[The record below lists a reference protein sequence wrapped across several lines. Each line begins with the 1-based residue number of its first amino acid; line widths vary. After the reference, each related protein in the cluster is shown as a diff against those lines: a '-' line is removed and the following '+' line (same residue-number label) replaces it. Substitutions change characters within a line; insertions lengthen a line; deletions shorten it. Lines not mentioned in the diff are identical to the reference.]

1 MFTGI
6 IESTGNI
13 KDIGRKGEDA
23 RLEIDTPMNLDDV
36 MIGDSIAVSGACLT
50 VTELRG
56 TGFIADVSAE
66 TLGKTTLKAMKRGD
80 PVNLEKALKL
90 NSFLGGHL
98 VLGHV
103 DGIGN
108 ICDRFEKSNS
118 IILGVE
124 IDANLSKYVVEKG
137 SITIDGV
144 SLTVNRCE
152 KNRLYVNIIPHTA
165 RATTLESK
173 KVRDPVNIET
183 DILGKYIEKL
193 LHPDKETGITM
204 DFLSEHGFVK

>member
-6 IESTGNI
+6 VESTGTV
-13 KDIGRKGEDA
+13 KDITRKGEDA
-23 RLEIDTPMNLDDV
+23 RLGIDTPMELGDV
-36 MIGDSIAVSGACLT
+36 TIGDSIAVSGACLT
-50 VTELRG
+50 VTDIRG
-56 TGFIADVSAE
+56 SGFIADVSAE
-66 TLGKTTLKAMKRGD
+66 TLEKTTLKAMKRGD
-80 PVNLEKALKL
+80 TVNLEKALKL

-103 DGIGN
+103 DGIGT

-124 IDANLSKYVVEKG
+124 IDTNLSKYVVAKG
-137 SITIDGV
+137 SIAIDGV

-152 KNRLYVNIIPHTA
+152 RNRLYVNIIPHTA
-165 RATTLESK
+165 QATTLESK
-173 KVRDPVNIET
+173 TVRDRVNIET

-193 LHPDKETGITM
+193 LHPDKESVITM